1 MKSGKVSISVIG
13 TVGVPA
19 VYGGFES
26 LVDNLLDGA
35 PGSIAV
41 YCSSQSYET
50 KLSSYKGAKLVY
62 IPLKANGVSSVFYDA
77 LCMLHSL
84 FLKPKTVLILGVSG
98 CIFLPFFKFFS
109 NSRIVTN
116 IDGLEWK
123 RDKWSRW
130 VKRFLKFSEKLAV
143 KYSDVVISDNK
154 AIYDY
159 VLSEYGVESEVIAYG
174 GDHALN
180 NYELVNE
187 DKDFSLALCRI
198 EPENNVEMIL
208 EAFSKI
214 HKRLVF
220 IGNWNN
226 SQFGRQIRTKYSRFS
241 NIELLDPIYDIDGL
255 FEIRSSC
262 SDYIHGHSAG
272 GTNPSLVEMMH
283 FSKPIYCFDCSY
295 NRATTDNLAVYFN
308 SADNLSTILA
318 DNTENYSGKDMLRIA
333 KHKYTWDI
341 IRKKYYDLIFN

>member
-1 MKSGKVSISVIG
+1 MNNGKLSLSVIG

-35 PGSIAV
+35 PGTVDV
-41 YCSSQSYET
+41 YCSSKAYEI
-50 KLSSYKGAKLVY
+50 KLSNYKGANLVY
-62 IPLKANGVSSVFYDA
+62 IPLKANGISSVFYDV
-77 LCMLHSL
+77 LCMLHCL
-84 FLKPKTVLILGVSG
+84 FTKPKTVLILGVSG
-98 CIFLPFFKFFS
+98 CIFLPLFSFFS
-109 NSRIVTN
+109 NAKIVTN

-123 RDKWSRW
+123 RDKWSHL

-143 KYSDVVISDNK
+143 RYSDVIISDNK

-159 VLSEYGVESEVIAYG
+159 VLSEYDVYSEIIAYG

-180 NYELVNE
+180 DHQNE
-187 DKDFSLALCRI
+187 NDDKKYSLALCRI

-214 HKRLVF
+214 NKKLVF

-226 SQFGRQIRTKYSRFS
+226 SFFGKQVKAKYSVFN
-241 NIELLDPIYDIDGL
+241 NIELLDPIYDMDKL
-255 FEIRSSC
+255 FYIRSSC
-262 SDYIHGHSAG
+262 SNYIHGHSAG

-308 SADNLSTILA
+308 SAGELSKLLNDNSVECTG
-318 DNTENYSGKDMLRIA
+318 EDMLRIA
-333 KHKYTWDI
+333 KERYTWNI
-341 IRKKYYDLIFN
+341 IRKNIMT